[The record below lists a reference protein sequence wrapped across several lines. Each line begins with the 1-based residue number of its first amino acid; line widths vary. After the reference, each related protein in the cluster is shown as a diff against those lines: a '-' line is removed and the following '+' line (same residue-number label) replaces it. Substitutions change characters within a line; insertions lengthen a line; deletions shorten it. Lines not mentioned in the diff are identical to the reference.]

1 MNVAIVTGAA
11 GAIGRAIAGS
21 LARDGHAIL
30 AVDQNPDVSS
40 LCSEL
45 QDSGASAAACV
56 LDLGASDSPA
66 AILDAATTL
75 GDPHVLVNNAGI
87 TRDQRALK
95 MELEDFRHVIR
106 INLIA
111 PLRLA
116 SAIAPELADGGSLI
130 NVASRAA
137 LGNFGQAN
145 YVTAKAALAGA
156 TRALALQSAPRIR
169 VNAIAP
175 GLVDTPMTAAMP
187 SEVLRKLIARVPA
200 RRAADPSEVADLAS
214 YLASDRASYITGQ
227 LVLACGGRSIAP

>member
-30 AVDQNPDVSS
+30 AVDQNPDVGS

-45 QDSGASAAACV
+45 QESGASAAACV
-56 LDLGASDSPA
+56 LDLAASDSTA

-75 GDPHVLVNNAGI
+75 GDPRVLVNNAGI

-106 INLIA
+106 INLTV

-175 GLVDTPMTAAMP
+175 GLVDTPMTSAMP
-187 SEVLRKLIARVPA
+187 PEVLGKLIARVPA